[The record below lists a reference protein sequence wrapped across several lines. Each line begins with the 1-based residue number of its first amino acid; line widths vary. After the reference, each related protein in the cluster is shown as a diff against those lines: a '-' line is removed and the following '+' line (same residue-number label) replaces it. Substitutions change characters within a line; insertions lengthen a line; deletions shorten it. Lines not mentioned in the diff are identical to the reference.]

1 MLLIILISTR
11 VAGPASQRGD
21 SVPGE
26 PAKPLTLQRSGR
38 ALQRQVSLTRP
49 PFLQEG
55 SPVLSPFLASVRR
68 APKAGFTLVE
78 LLVVIAIIGTL
89 VSLLLPAVQASRA
102 AARRMSCQNNL
113 RQVVLAVHN
122 YESASKRLPPGW
134 IKPGAS
140 GDGWSLQARI
150 LPFIEALGL
159 ADAVDYSAG
168 YGLATLYV
176 DGRQTKVSSFRV
188 PTYLCPSEVNDR
200 LRTDSEGKPKH
211 YPLSYGYNAGPWS
224 VYDPSGRRVGE
235 GAFLAGRESR
245 CRDLLDGMSNTMAFS
260 EVKGWNPYY
269 RDAGHLGPLEMP
281 SDELTICQLAGSLK
295 LDTGHT
301 EWVDGR
307 VHQTGFTATFPP
319 NHNVLCTVDGIDYD
333 VDFTNMREGRPSDA
347 LTYAAV
353 TSRSYHHGG
362 VSSALMDGSVRLIS
376 DFIDEQVWQA
386 MSTRAGHEYVD
397 VPD

>member
-1 MLLIILISTR
+1 MSSLFSPSIR
-11 VAGPASQRGD
+11 RP
-21 SVPGE
+21 
-26 PAKPLTLQRSGR
+26 RS
-38 ALQRQVSLTRP
+38 
-49 PFLQEG
+49 
-55 SPVLSPFLASVRR
+55 
-68 APKAGFTLVE
+68 AGFTLVE

-89 VSLLLPAVQASRA
+89 VSLLLPAVQAARA

-122 YESASKRLPPGW
+122 YESASKRLPPAW
-134 IKPGAS
+134 IKPGVS

-176 DGRQTKVSSFRV
+176 DGRHTKVSSFRV

-200 LRTDSEGKPKH
+200 LRTDDDGQPKH

-224 VYDPSGRRVGE
+224 VYDPSGHDVGD
-235 GAFLAGRESR
+235 GAFLAGRETR
-245 CRDLLDGMSNTMAFS
+245 FRDVLDGLSSTLAFS
-260 EVKGWNPYY
+260 EVKGWNPYF
-269 RDAGHLGPLEMP
+269 RDAGKLGPLEMP
-281 SDELTICQLAGSLK
+281 NDTLAICELAGSFK

-319 NHNVLCTVDGIDYD
+319 NHKVLCTKDGIEHD
-333 VDFTNMREGRPSDA
+333 VDFTNMREGKVSEA
-347 LTYAAV
+347 LTFAAV

-362 VSSALMDGSVRLIS
+362 VSSALMDGSVRLVS
-376 DFIDEQVWQA
+376 DFIDNQVWQS
-386 MSTRAGHEYVD
+386 MSTRAGREYVD
-397 VPD
+397 IPD